1 MVRTSARS
9 RHRSAFTL
17 IELLVVIAIIAIL
30 AAILFPVFAQA
41 REKARAISC
50 LSNCKQL
57 GTGILMYA
65 QDYDETIIPWY
76 TCEYDGS
83 GCGAGGA
90 QRRDRI
96 WVHKIQPYIKNG
108 DTYAGMVKPAGMMA
122 CPSWSQAALQASAK
136 ATDCDGDDLGAAF
149 PFTEMFSH
157 YGIAYQCS
165 TLENVATN
173 APFPACGD
181 QPGNPCYQEPG
192 SLSYPDAL
200 GGSVTVTL
208 GAIQR
213 PAETTITSDGGSWW
227 KSGYGVTIAM
237 GCEGDNMHQ
246 GGGNF
251 TFCDGHAKR
260 ITANPYRYVDKDSAG
275 VYFCHY
281 FTYSK

>member
-1 MVRTSARS
+1 MNRS
-9 RHRSAFTL
+9 TVSSRSGFTL

-50 LSNCKQL
+50 LSNCKQI
-57 GTGILMYA
+57 GTGVMMYS

-76 TCEYDGS
+76 TCEWDGS
-83 GCGAGGA
+83 TCGAGGA
-90 QRRDRI
+90 LRKDRI
-96 WVHKIQPYIKNG
+96 WVHKLQPYLKNG
-108 DTYAGMVKPAGMMA
+108 DTYTGQIKPNGMMA
-122 CPSWSQAALQASAK
+122 CPSWSQANLQASAK
-136 ATDCDGDDLGAAF
+136 AVDCDNSDLGSYF
-149 PFTEMFSH
+149 PFTELWSH
-157 YGIAYQCS
+157 YGIAYNCS

-173 APFPACGD
+173 AAYPACGD
-181 QPGNPCYQEPG
+181 SQGNPCYQEPG

-200 GGSVTVTL
+200 GGSTTVTL
-208 GAIQR
+208 AAIQR

-227 KSGYGVTIAM
+227 KNGVGVIIAM

-251 TFCDGHAKR
+251 VFCDGHAKR
-260 ITANPYRYVDKDSAG
+260 INNNPYRYVDQDPG
-275 VYFCHY
+275 GIWYCRY